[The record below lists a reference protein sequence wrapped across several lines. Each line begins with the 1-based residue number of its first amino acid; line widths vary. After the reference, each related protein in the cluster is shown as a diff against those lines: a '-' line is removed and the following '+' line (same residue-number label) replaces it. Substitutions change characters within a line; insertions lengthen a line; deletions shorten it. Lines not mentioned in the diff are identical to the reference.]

1 MWEAINSQQMSL
13 KINLL
18 MSELK
23 RELQINQNIRRKDVR
38 NNHRICDAQKH
49 LLSGTDNLMEESIT
63 QETSIE

>member
-1 MWEAINSQQMSL
+1 MWEAIYSQQMSL

-38 NNHRICDAQKH
+38 NHHRICDAQKY
-49 LLSGTDNLMEESIT
+49 LLPGTSNLMEESIN